1 VKGKVLLADDD
12 ELFLAMMRQAV
23 VGEGYAARTCATAYE
38 ARAALAEQSYDVVI
52 ADIHMP
58 GNGSLELLQSE
69 ELKARRPGVI
79 LVTGN
84 ASLDTALGALDA
96 QVTAYLRKPFPPVE
110 LFRAL
115 ERATAAYRQ
124 RQLMDKVRIQ
134 NQQIS
139 ELIGASE
146 TATEPSVAGPH
157 VSHLSDDER
166 AALSSRELEVLE
178 LIASGLDAVE
188 VAKRLFISPYTV
200 RNHMKAIY
208 KKLGVNSHAALLYR
222 LLSR

>member
-1 VKGKVLLADDD
+1 MKGKILLADDD
-12 ELFLAMMRQAV
+12 ELFLSMMRQAV
-23 VGEGYAARTCATAYE
+23 VGEGYTARTCTNAQE
-38 ARAALAEQSYDVVI
+38 ARQALSEQPYDVVI

-58 GNGSLELLQSE
+58 GNASLELLASD
-69 ELKARRPGVI
+69 ELRSRRPSVI

-84 ASLDTALGALDA
+84 ASLDTALGAVDA
-96 QVTAYLRKPFPPVE
+96 QVAAYLRKPFPPQE

-115 ERATAAYRQ
+115 ERALQHSKQ
-124 RQLMDKVRIQ
+124 RQLLEKVRVQ

-139 ELIGASE
+139 ELME
-146 TATEPSVAGPH
+146 SVDTPPTKPNEAMH
-157 VSHLSDDER
+157 ISHLSDDER
-166 AALSSRELEVLE
+166 ASLSTREIEVLD
-178 LIASGLDAVE
+178 LIASGLEASE
-188 VAKRLFISPYTV
+188 VARRLFISPYTV